1 MRWNAACW
9 TLAESASMRQ
19 KMSRFGSLSVSL
31 CVLFLFFDARPVRAE
46 GFVTPFVG
54 FSFGAHAAGCG
65 NPATC
70 EPRRSNLGISAGTSH
85 GIFGFEEDISY
96 IREFFGTQPGTRNA
110 VLTITS
116 NLMLQWPNGPIQPY
130 GLVGL
135 AFIRPHATLD
145 VVGMQMDKNAL
156 GWDVGGGV
164 NVHLQRH
171 LGVRTDLRRMRTFRD
186 MSLGVFSRE
195 QVEYWRGSVGLTLLF

>member
-1 MRWNAACW
+1 MIRQKTSRFAAF
-9 TLAESASMRQ
+9 TLA
-19 KMSRFGSLSVSL
+19 L
-31 CVLFLFFDARPVRAE
+31 CALFMVFDARPARAE

-54 FSFGAHAAGCG
+54 FSFNSAAGGCG

-70 EPRRSNLGISAGTSH
+70 DQRRTNLGISAGTSH

-96 IREFFGTQPGTRNA
+96 IKEFYGTQSGAQNA
-110 VLTITS
+110 VLTVTS
-116 NLMLQWPNGPIQPY
+116 NMMFQMPSGPIQPY
-130 GLVGL
+130 ALIGL

-145 VVGMQMDKNAL
+145 VAGMQMDKNAL

-171 LGVRTDLRRMRTFRD
+171 LGLRSDLRRIRTFKD
-186 MSLGVFSRE
+186 MSLGMFNKE
-195 QVEYWRGSVGLTLLF
+195 QLEYWRGSVGVSLKF

>member
-1 MRWNAACW
+1 
-9 TLAESASMRQ
+9 
-19 KMSRFGSLSVSL
+19 MSRFGPFTLAL
-31 CVLFLFFDARPVRAE
+31 CVMFIVFDVRPARAE

-54 FSFGAHAAGCG
+54 FSFNSQAGGCG

-70 EPRRSNLGISAGTSH
+70 DQRRTNLGISAGTSH

-96 IREFFGTQPGTRNA
+96 IKEFYGTQAGSQNA

-116 NLMLQWPNGPIQPY
+116 NMMFQMPSGPIQPY
-130 GLVGL
+130 GLIGL

-164 NVHLQRH
+164 NINLQRH
-171 LGVRTDLRRMRTFRD
+171 VGLRSDLRRIRTFKD
-186 MSLGVFSRE
+186 MSLGMFNKE
-195 QVEYWRGSVGLTLLF
+195 QLEYWRGSVGVSLKF

>member
-1 MRWNAACW
+1 
-9 TLAESASMRQ
+9 
-19 KMSRFGSLSVSL
+19 MSRFGSLAAIL
-31 CVLFLFFDARPVRAE
+31 CVSFTVLDARPVRAE

-54 FSFGAHAAGCG
+54 FSFGAQAAGCG

-70 EPRRSNLGISAGTSH
+70 EQRHSNLGISAGTSH

-96 IREFFGTQPGTRNA
+96 INEFFGTQPGAQTNA
-110 VLTITS
+110 VLTVTS
-116 NLMLQWPNGPIQPY
+116 NMMFQWPNGPIQPY

-156 GWDVGGGV
+156 GWDIGGGV
-164 NVHLQRH
+164 NVRMQRH
-171 LGVRTDLRRMRTFRD
+171 LGVRTDLRRMRTFKD

-195 QVEYWRGSVGLTLLF
+195 QMEYWRGSVGLTFRF

>member
-1 MRWNAACW
+1 
-9 TLAESASMRQ
+9 
-19 KMSRFGSLSVSL
+19 MSRFGPLTLAL
-31 CVLFLFFDARPVRAE
+31 CVLFMVLAAPAARAE

-54 FSFGAHAAGCG
+54 FSFNSQAGGCG

-70 EPRRSNLGISAGTSH
+70 EQRRTNLGISAGTSH

-96 IREFFGTQPGTRNA
+96 IKEFYGTQAGAQNA

-116 NLMLQWPNGPIQPY
+116 NMMLQLPSGPIRPY
-130 GLVGL
+130 GLIGL

-145 VVGMQMDKNAL
+145 VVGMQMDRNAL

-164 NVHLQRH
+164 NFHLQRH
-171 LGVRTDLRRMRTFRD
+171 VGLRSDLRRIRTFKD
-186 MSLGVFSRE
+186 MSLGMFNKE
-195 QVEYWRGSVGLTLLF
+195 QLEYWRGSVGVSLMF

>member
-1 MRWNAACW
+1 MG
-9 TLAESASMRQ
+9 Q
-19 KMSRFGSLSVSL
+19 KMSRFSSLSLSL
-31 CVLFLFFDARPVRAE
+31 CVLFMVCDALPARAE

-54 FSFGAHAAGCG
+54 LSFNSQAGGCG
-65 NPATC
+65 NTGSC
-70 EPRRSNLGISAGTSH
+70 EQRRTNLGISAGTSH

-96 IREFFGTQPGTRNA
+96 IKEFYGTQAGAQNA

-116 NLMLQWPNGPIQPY
+116 NMMFQVPAGPIQPY

-145 VVGMQMDKNAL
+145 VAGMQMDKNAL

-164 NVHLQRH
+164 NFRLQRH
-171 LGVRTDLRRMRTFRD
+171 IGLRSDVRRIRSFKD
-186 MSLGVFSRE
+186 MSLGIFNNE
-195 QVEYWRGSVGLTLLF
+195 QLEYWRGSVGVSLKF